1 MAGTRPIVAVVFLL
15 GSTAAVDVDADEEA
29 TKRRLAVIDKRLTRA
44 VTRAIEDAHDK
55 LSRPECQRVLEDFSD
70 DAGRTLK
77 ENLDAL
83 GQTAPGFLGW
93 MVFYNGSAQAFCT
106 DAQVHAVTMPGS
118 RLVYICERQFR
129 EKVQRDAGLAAAYV
143 IHELLHSL
151 GLGENPPTPADITR
165 QVVAR
170 CGR

>member
-1 MAGTRPIVAVVFLL
+1 MAGTRSIVVLVCLL
-15 GSTAAVDVDADEEA
+15 GPAATLDADEGA
-29 TKRRLAVIDKRLTRA
+29 TKPRLAVIDKRLTRA
-44 VTRAIEDAHDK
+44 VSRAVEDAHHK
-55 LSRPECQRVLEDFSD
+55 LGSAECQRVLEDFSD
-70 DAGRTLK
+70 AAGRTLK

-93 MVFYNGSAQAFCT
+93 MVFYNGNAQPFCD

-118 RLVYICERQFR
+118 RIVYICERQFR